1 MIMCLWKETWY
12 EKTSWSLIVMSLW
25 QERDYYV
32 FVKREDII
40 RENIIISYCY
50 VFMKRDLLWLCLYEK
65 RHNKRRHNN
74 LLLLCLNEKRSHNLY
89 YEDIVRKDI
98 IRDLVARKK
107 RQDGE
112 NERWGLGQID
122 RSHSSAPHCTTLY
135 HSCWGVCPPIMA
147 IAPLLWRLKRG
158 KCKKKKEK
166 RVDSHPLLN

>member
-1 MIMCLWKETWY
+1 M
-12 EKTSWSLIVMSLW
+12 
-25 QERDYYV
+25 
-32 FVKREDII
+32 KRE
-40 RENIIISYCY
+40 
-50 VFMKRDLLWLCLYEK
+50 
-65 RHNKRRHNN
+65 HNK
-74 LLLLCLNEKRSHNLY
+74 KRSHNLY
-89 YEDIVRKDI
+89 YEDIVREDI
-98 IRDLVARKK
+98 IKDLVSRKK

-135 HSCWGVCPPIMA
+135 HSCWSVCPPIMA